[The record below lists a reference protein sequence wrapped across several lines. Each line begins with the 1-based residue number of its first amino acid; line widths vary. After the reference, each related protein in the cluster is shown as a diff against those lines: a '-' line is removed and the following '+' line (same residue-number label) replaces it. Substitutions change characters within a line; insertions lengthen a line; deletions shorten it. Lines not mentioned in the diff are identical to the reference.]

1 MDLALQKMQ
10 LGDDLIM
17 PTNIYSKEGQSKLAN
32 TL

>member
-1 MDLALQKMQ
+1 MDLALQEKQ

-17 PTNIYSKEGQSKLAN
+17 PANIYSKVGQSKLAN